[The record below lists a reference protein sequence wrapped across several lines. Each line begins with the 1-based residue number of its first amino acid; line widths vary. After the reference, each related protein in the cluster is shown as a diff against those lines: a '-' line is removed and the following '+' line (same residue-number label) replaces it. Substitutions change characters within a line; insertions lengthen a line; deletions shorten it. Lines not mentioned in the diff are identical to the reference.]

1 MCLRPPILYY
11 TTKLGLH
18 QYSKLLEKGFQLL
31 IGTLNE
37 EVGGKQTDILML
49 LFYSPPPPTLTP
61 TASWSRLPT
70 VYAGNPGYSG
80 DGKGVFLSLSL
91 PFSG

>member
-31 IGTLNE
+31 IGTVSE

-49 LFYSPPPPTLTP
+49 LLFSSTP
-61 TASWSRLPT
+61 NTDPNSKL
-70 VYAGNPGYSG
+70 
-80 DGKGVFLSLSL
+80 K
-91 PFSG
+91 